1 MDRFFNRLLML
12 KQCRIFAAVP
22 LEDLRVV
29 AEQLRDEAYVAGE
42 EIFCRGDVAD
52 RMYLVLTGKI
62 GIVLDAESKHIAST
76 LGKGEAFGEMGLFDR
91 QPRSATAR
99 VLEDSELLSL
109 DREKLHDLLLSYPHI
124 ALGLLHG
131 MSLRLRGANDALST
145 TPTTHA
151 APEEK

>member
-12 KQCRIFAAVP
+12 KHCRIFAAVP

-42 EIFCRGDVAD
+42 EVFCRGDVAD
-52 RMYLVLTGKI
+52 RMYLVLSGRI
-62 GIVLDAESKHIAST
+62 GIVLDAEGRHVAST
-76 LGKGEAFGEMGLFDR
+76 LGEGEAFGEMGLFDR

-99 VLEDSELLSL
+99 VLEDAELLSL

-124 ALGLLHG
+124 ALGLLQG
-131 MSLRLRGANDALST
+131 MSLRLRGANDALRHDN
-145 TPTTHA
+145 P
-151 APEEK
+151 PREEK